1 MGMQS
6 ARTNQ
11 GGPRARTEQGNLKCS
26 RSERLR
32 NPRNKIQSKALLQST
47 VLLKHAQVEAIQEL
61 RNHRGAENKRPAEKR
76 TFENS
81 WSR

>member
-26 RSERLR
+26 RSERLW
-32 NPRNKIQSKALLQST
+32 NPRNKIQSKVLLQST

-61 RNHRGAENKRPAEKR
+61 RNHRGAENKKAR
-76 TFENS
+76 
-81 WSR
+81 